1 MPPPLLHAVTVY
13 VDGSGGE
20 DSAYGYYVLETGE
33 SYYKKRAWSSKHTS
47 RVCGH
52 TGSFGEV

>member
-1 MPPPLLHAVTVY
+1 MPSPLLHAVTVY

-33 SYYKKRAWSSKHTS
+33 SYYKKEPGLTKGIIYNSEH
-47 RVCGH
+47 
-52 TGSFGEV
+52 